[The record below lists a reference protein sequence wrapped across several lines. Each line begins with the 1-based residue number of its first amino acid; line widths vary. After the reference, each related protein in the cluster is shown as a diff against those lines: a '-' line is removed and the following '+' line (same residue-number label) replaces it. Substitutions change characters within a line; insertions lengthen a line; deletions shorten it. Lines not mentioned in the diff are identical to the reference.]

1 VIDIAID
8 IGGTFTDIAC
18 LVDGKRLYGLK
29 VSSTPKN
36 LITGVRRGI
45 EKILKNT
52 GCSIRETREV
62 LHGTTVATNAIIEHK
77 GAKLGILMTKGF
89 EDVLEIGK
97 QQRASLYDLSID
109 LQTPVFLASKR
120 KRMGITGRIAA
131 DGKVVTELNEDEVRS
146 AVATLKEKY
155 GVGAIAVCYLF
166 SFLNPAH
173 EIRTKE
179 IIRERYPE
187 IEVSLS
193 SELSPIFRE
202 YERLCVTAF
211 DAYIRPI
218 VDIYVEQ
225 LEDILGKMGIEGYA
239 FIIQSSGGLATA
251 RAAAEK
257 PVNMI
262 LSGPAGG
269 VMGGKFA
276 GELANFKN
284 LITVDMGGTS
294 FDVSLV
300 RESNPIISREGKVCG
315 FPLRI
320 PMVDV
325 NTIGAGGGS
334 IAWLD
339 AGGGLHVGPQSAG
352 AEPGPACYGLGG
364 NDATD
369 TDASVVLG
377 YLNPDYFAG
386 GEIPLDK
393 SAAIKAIERVSKQLG
408 MDVSSCAFG
417 IHKILNSKM
426 ADEIRLVTIRRGYD
440 PRDFAIVALGGAG
453 PVHAGILAQS
463 LDVPTVIVPEIPGVL
478 SAFGLLVADLESEQ
492 SQTLLMRFD
501 EFDFEKVN
509 HLFVEL
515 DRSGKEEMERDRIP
529 FDKVRVLRFAD
540 MRYVGQSFELEVP
553 LPDKINWQSIGKIEQ
568 DYLEVNRRVYGE
580 IKAGVPIEFVNFRC
594 KYIYAMPKPRV
605 ISTLKTGTIEEA
617 LKGRREAYFGN
628 GYVGTP
634 IYDRTRL
641 PVGGKIEGPA
651 VIEQAD
657 TTTVIYPKQNCY
669 VDHSGNIII
678 NALGILEK

>member
-1 VIDIAID
+1 M
-8 IGGTFTDIAC
+8 
-18 LVDGKRLYGLK
+18 
-29 VSSTPKN
+29 
-36 LITGVRRGI
+36 
-45 EKILKNT
+45 
-52 GCSIRETREV
+52 
-62 LHGTTVATNAIIEHK
+62 ATNAVIEHK

-97 QQRASLYDLSID
+97 QQRAALYDLSID
-109 LQTPVFLASKR
+109 VQTPVFLAPKR
-120 KRMGITGRIAA
+120 KRMGITERIAA
-131 DGKVVTELNEDEVRS
+131 NGKVVTELNEDEVRS

-155 GVGAIAVCYLF
+155 GVEAIAVCYLF
-166 SFLNPAH
+166 SFLNPIH

-179 IIRERYPE
+179 IIQEGYPE
-187 IEVSLS
+187 IEVSLA
-193 SELSPIFRE
+193 SELSPVFRE

-218 VDIYVEQ
+218 VDTYVKQ
-225 LEDILGKMGIEGYA
+225 LEGSLEKMGIGGYT

-284 LITVDMGGTS
+284 LITIDIGGTS
-294 FDVSLV
+294 FDVALV

-315 FPLRI
+315 YPLRV
-320 PMVDV
+320 PMIDV

-364 NDATD
+364 EDATD

-393 SAAIKAIERVSKQLG
+393 SAAAKAIERIAKRLG
-408 MDVSSCAFG
+408 MDIPNCAFG

-426 ADEIRLVTIRRGYD
+426 ADEIRLVSIRRGYD

-453 PVHAGILAQS
+453 PVHAGVLAQS
-463 LDVPTVIVPEIPGVL
+463 LDIPTVIVPEVPGVL
-478 SAFGLLVADLESEQ
+478 SAFGLLVANLVSEQ
-492 SQTLLMRFD
+492 SQTLLTRLN
-501 EFDFEKVN
+501 EFDFEGVN
-509 HLFVEL
+509 NLFVEL
-515 DRSGKEEMERDRIP
+515 DRLGKEEMERDRIP
-529 FDKVRVLRFAD
+529 FDQVSVLRFAD

-553 LPDKINWQSIGKIEQ
+553 LPDKINSQNIDKVEQ

-580 IKAGVPIEFVNFRC
+580 IKTGVPIEFVNFRS
-594 KYIYAMPKPRV
+594 KYIYTMPKPQLT
-605 ISTLKTGTIEEA
+605 STARTGTIEGA
-617 LKGRREAYFGN
+617 LKGRRDAYFGD

-634 IYDRTRL
+634 IYDRTKL

-651 VIEQAD
+651 IIEQAD

-669 VDHSGNIII
+669 VDNFDNIII
-678 NALGILEK
+678 NALGNLKK

>member
-1 VIDIAID
+1 MIDIAID

-18 LVDGKRLYGLK
+18 LIDGKRLHSLK

-36 LITGVRRGI
+36 LISGVRRGI
-45 EKILKNT
+45 EKILENT
-52 GCSIRETREV
+52 GHNFKEIREV
-62 LHGTTVATNAIIEHK
+62 LHGTTVATNAIIERK
-77 GAKLGILMTKGF
+77 GAKLGILMSKGF

-97 QQRASLYDLSID
+97 QQRAALYDLSID
-109 LQTPVFLASKR
+109 VQTPVFLSPKR
-120 KRMGITGRIAA
+120 RRMGITERIAA
-131 DGKVVTELNEDEVRS
+131 NGKVVTELNEDEVSR
-146 AVATLKEKY
+146 AVAILIQKY
-155 GVGAIAVCYLF
+155 GVEAIAVCYLF
-166 SFLNPAH
+166 SFLNPIH

-179 IIRERYPE
+179 IIQKKYPG

-218 VDIYVEQ
+218 VDTYVKQFEES
-225 LEDILGKMGIEGYA
+225 LEKMGIEGYT
-239 FIIQSSGGLATA
+239 FIIQSSGGLATS
-251 RAAAEK
+251 RSAAEK

-284 LITVDMGGTS
+284 LITIDMGGTS
-294 FDVSLV
+294 FDVALV
-300 RESNPIISREGKVCG
+300 RESKPIISREGKVCG
-315 FPLRI
+315 YPLRV
-320 PMVDV
+320 PMVEV

-364 NDATD
+364 EDATD

-393 SAAIKAIERVSKQLG
+393 SAATKAIERIAKRLG

-417 IHKILNSKM
+417 IHRILNSKM

-453 PVHAGILAQS
+453 PVHAGVLAQS
-463 LDVPTVIVPEIPGVL
+463 LDIPTVIVPVTNIVNEI
-478 SAFGLLVADLESEQ
+478 
-492 SQTLLMRFD
+492 R
-501 EFDFEKVN
+501 
-509 HLFVEL
+509 
-515 DRSGKEEMERDRIP
+515 
-529 FDKVRVLRFAD
+529 
-540 MRYVGQSFELEVP
+540 
-553 LPDKINWQSIGKIEQ
+553 
-568 DYLEVNRRVYGE
+568 
-580 IKAGVPIEFVNFRC
+580 
-594 KYIYAMPKPRV
+594 
-605 ISTLKTGTIEEA
+605 
-617 LKGRREAYFGN
+617 
-628 GYVGTP
+628 
-634 IYDRTRL
+634 
-641 PVGGKIEGPA
+641 
-651 VIEQAD
+651 
-657 TTTVIYPKQNCY
+657 
-669 VDHSGNIII
+669 
-678 NALGILEK
+678 

>member
-1 VIDIAID
+1 MIDIAID

-18 LVDGKRLYGLK
+18 LIDGKRLYSLK

-36 LITGVRRGI
+36 LISGVRRGI
-45 EKILKNT
+45 EKILENT
-52 GCSIRETREV
+52 GHNFREIREI
-62 LHGTTVATNAIIEHK
+62 LHGTTVATNAIIERK
-77 GAKLGILMTKGF
+77 GAKLGILMSKGF

-97 QQRASLYDLSID
+97 QQRGALYDLSID
-109 LQTPVFLASKR
+109 VQTPVFLSPKR
-120 KRMGITGRIAA
+120 RRMGITERIAA
-131 DGKVVTELNEDEVRS
+131 NGKVVTELNEDEVSRV
-146 AVATLKEKY
+146 VAILKEKY
-155 GVGAIAVCYLF
+155 GVEAIAVCYLF
-166 SFLNPAH
+166 SFLNPIH

-179 IIRERYPE
+179 IIQKKYPG

-218 VDIYVEQ
+218 VDIYVKQFEGS
-225 LEDILGKMGIEGYA
+225 LEKMGIEGYT
-239 FIIQSSGGLATA
+239 FIIQSSGGLATS
-251 RAAAEK
+251 RSAAEK

-276 GELANFKN
+276 GELAGFKN
-284 LITVDMGGTS
+284 LITIDMGGTS
-294 FDVSLV
+294 FDVALV
-300 RESNPIISREGKVCG
+300 RESKPIISREGKVCG
-315 FPLRI
+315 YPLRV
-320 PMVDV
+320 PMVEV

-352 AEPGPACYGLGG
+352 AEPGSACYGLGG
-364 NDATD
+364 EDATD

-386 GEIPLDK
+386 GEISLDK
-393 SAAIKAIERVSKQLG
+393 SAATKAIERIAKRLG

-417 IHKILNSKM
+417 IHRILNSKM

-453 PVHAGILAQS
+453 PVHAGVLAQS
-463 LDVPTVIVPEIPGVL
+463 LDIPTVIVPEVPGVL
-478 SAFGLLVADLESEQ
+478 SAFGLLVANVENEQ
-492 SQTLLMRFD
+492 SQTLLMRLD

-509 HLFVEL
+509 NLFVEL
-515 DRSGKEEMERDRIP
+515 DRLGKEELERDRIL
-529 FDKVRVLRFAD
+529 FDQVRVSRFAD
-540 MRYVGQSFELEVP
+540 MRYVGQSFELEIP
-553 LPDKINWQSIGKIEQ
+553 MPDKVDFQNIGKIEQ

-580 IKAGVPIEFVNFRC
+580 IKTGVPIEFVNFRC
-594 KYIYAMPKPRV
+594 KYIYAMPKPQL
-605 ISTLKTGTIEEA
+605 ISTVKTGTIEGA
-617 LKGRREAYFGN
+617 FKGRRVAYFGN
-628 GYVGTP
+628 GYISTP
-634 IYDRTRL
+634 IYDRTKL

-651 VIEQAD
+651 IIEQAD

-669 VDHSGNIII
+669 VDNFGNIII
-678 NALGILEK
+678 KALGV

>member
-1 VIDIAID
+1 MIDIAID

-18 LVDGKRLYGLK
+18 LIDGKRLHSLK

-36 LITGVRRGI
+36 LISGVRRGI
-45 EKILKNT
+45 EKILENT
-52 GCSIRETREV
+52 GHNFKEIREV
-62 LHGTTVATNAIIEHK
+62 LHGTTVATNAIIERK
-77 GAKLGILMTKGF
+77 GAKLGILMSKGF

-97 QQRASLYDLSID
+97 QQRAALYDLSID
-109 LQTPVFLASKR
+109 VQTPVFLSPKR
-120 KRMGITGRIAA
+120 RRMGITERIAA
-131 DGKVVTELNEDEVRS
+131 NGKVVTELNEDEVSR
-146 AVATLKEKY
+146 AVAILKEKY
-155 GVGAIAVCYLF
+155 GVEAIAVCYLF
-166 SFLNPAH
+166 SFLNPIH

-179 IIRERYPE
+179 IIQKKYPG

-218 VDIYVEQ
+218 VDTYVKQ
-225 LEDILGKMGIEGYA
+225 LEESLEKMGIEGYT
-239 FIIQSSGGLATA
+239 FIIQSSGGLATS
-251 RAAAEK
+251 RSAAEK

-284 LITVDMGGTS
+284 LITIDMGGTS
-294 FDVSLV
+294 FDVALV
-300 RESNPIISREGKVCG
+300 RESKPIISREGKVCG
-315 FPLRI
+315 YPLRV
-320 PMVDV
+320 PMVEV

-364 NDATD
+364 EDATD

-393 SAAIKAIERVSKQLG
+393 SAATKAIERIAKRLG

-417 IHKILNSKM
+417 IHRILNSKM

-453 PVHAGILAQS
+453 PVHAGVLAQS
-463 LDVPTVIVPEIPGVL
+463 LDIPTVIVPEVPGVL
-478 SAFGLLVADLESEQ
+478 SAFGLLVANVENEQ
-492 SQTLLMRFD
+492 SQTLLMRLD
-501 EFDFEKVN
+501 EFDVEKVN
-509 HLFVEL
+509 NLFVEL
-515 DRSGKEEMERDRIP
+515 DRLGKEELERDRIL
-529 FDKVRVLRFAD
+529 FDQVRVSRFAD

-553 LPDKINWQSIGKIEQ
+553 MPDKVDLQNIGKIEQ

-580 IKAGVPIEFVNFRC
+580 IKTGVPIEFVNFRC
-594 KYIYAMPKPRV
+594 KYIYTMPKPQL
-605 ISTLKTGTIEEA
+605 ISTVKTGTIEGA
-617 LKGRREAYFGN
+617 LKGRRDGLLWKWLY
-628 GYVGTP
+628 
-634 IYDRTRL
+634 
-641 PVGGKIEGPA
+641 
-651 VIEQAD
+651 
-657 TTTVIYPKQNCY
+657 
-669 VDHSGNIII
+669 
-678 NALGILEK
+678 